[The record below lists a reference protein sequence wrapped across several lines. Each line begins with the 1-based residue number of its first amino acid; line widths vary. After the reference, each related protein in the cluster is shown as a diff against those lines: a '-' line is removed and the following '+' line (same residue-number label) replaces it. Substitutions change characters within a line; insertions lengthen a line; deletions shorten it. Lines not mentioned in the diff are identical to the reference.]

1 MINITLNA
9 ETPEQL
15 AADIGWLAQRLG
27 VADIVGQVIER
38 KKAKAATEKA
48 IEKASS
54 KTEPTDA
61 QAAPAPTDAV
71 LEPAQEKQVSL
82 EEVRAKLKDLGAD
95 KLDGVKA
102 LITGYGVKG
111 LSAVPADK
119 YPELLEKALA
129 L

>member
-27 VADIVGQVIER
+27 AADIVGQVIER

-48 IEKASS
+48 IEKASTKS
-54 KTEPTDA
+54 EPTE
-61 QAAPAPTDAV
+61 APAEAV
-71 LEPAQEKQVSL
+71 IEPAQEKQVSL